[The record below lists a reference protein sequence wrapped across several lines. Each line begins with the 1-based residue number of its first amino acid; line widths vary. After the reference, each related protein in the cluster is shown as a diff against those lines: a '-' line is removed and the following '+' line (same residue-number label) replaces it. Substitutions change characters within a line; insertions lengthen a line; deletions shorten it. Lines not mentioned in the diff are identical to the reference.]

1 MNRDSASSEYSAVS
15 QLWTM
20 ETMPAKLRTP
30 DRDYVLQIGVGE
42 EGERGASLLERW
54 FSAHHPSSSSSSSPW
69 RFLAMSLNE
78 GNVAVASFSKMRFT
92 IPKFESL
99 IHVLRGYTRL
109 DVAQI

>member
-1 MNRDSASSEYSAVS
+1 
-15 QLWTM
+15 M

-54 FSAHHPSSSSSSSPW
+54 FSAHPPSSSSSPW

-78 GNVAVASFSKMRFT
+78 GNVVVASFSKMRFT

-99 IHVLRGYTRL
+99 IHVLRG
-109 DVAQI
+109 

>member
-1 MNRDSASSEYSAVS
+1 MLFSVTA
-15 QLWTM
+15 M

-54 FSAHHPSSSSSSSPW
+54 FSAHPPSSSSSSLR

-78 GNVAVASFSKMRFT
+78 GNVVVASFSKMRFT